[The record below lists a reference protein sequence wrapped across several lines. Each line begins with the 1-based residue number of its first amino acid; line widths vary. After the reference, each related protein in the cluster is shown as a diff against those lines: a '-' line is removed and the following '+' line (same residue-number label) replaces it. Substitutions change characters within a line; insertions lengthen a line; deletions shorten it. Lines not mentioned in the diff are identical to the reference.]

1 MCFHAES
8 IVLPSYYQL
17 HSRFVVYTGCCST
30 EIQSMPLT
38 PSEGLN
44 SGQQKQI
51 MKKIMK
57 KRKYHHWSFTNEKR
71 VALGTQD
78 TLSKPQFWILSPC
91 PLLPWLQDHSSQFGL
106 SPFNFVMLPK
116 WDGTSF
122 ALTVMLTQL
131 HNQQDQT
138 LGLPVNQ
145 IDLNENIYLF
155 HLDQHS
161 QLGLI
166 RKLCPEDYLQGKG
179 MRMFTSRWA
188 NSPKI
193 NVIRVHL
200 SVSFQLSPLI
210 FPILV
215 ARSGMA
221 SVRKWMVTTYLNI

>member
-1 MCFHAES
+1 
-8 IVLPSYYQL
+8 
-17 HSRFVVYTGCCST
+17 
-30 EIQSMPLT
+30 
-38 PSEGLN
+38 
-44 SGQQKQI
+44 
-51 MKKIMK
+51 
-57 KRKYHHWSFTNEKR
+57 
-71 VALGTQD
+71 
-78 TLSKPQFWILSPC
+78 
-91 PLLPWLQDHSSQFGL
+91 
-106 SPFNFVMLPK
+106 MLPK
-116 WDGTSF
+116 QDGTSF

-145 IDLNENIYLF
+145 IDLNENISFF
-155 HLDQHS
+155 HLDQRS

-179 MRMFTSRWA
+179 MRMFTSHWA